1 MRKNGLRVLNWV
13 WNFLCDL
20 VEIVIVCFKM
30 IFNPR
35 RYALKA
41 RIIGLPIAFVLTV
54 VTFTKVV
61 FNSIIGS
68 GMLYGIMSI
77 QKRIG
82 ILWAS
87 EGDWGHW
94 MSGGR
99 YLLFKSLKEDLIAND
114 KFASFLSSLAGH
126 GPALKIVQV
135 TLIMLCFAAV
145 IFLIY
150 VACKCVCTF
159 VQTIK
164 TMNARKRQKSAK
176 TVVLDENGNIISFV
190 DSRKKLRRHAI
201 VREDNYQEKRRKI

>member
-1 MRKNGLRVLNWV
+1 MRKIGLRVLSWV
-13 WNFLCDL
+13 WNFVCD
-20 VEIVIVCFKM
+20 VIEVIVNCFKM
-30 IFNPR
+30 VFHPR

-41 RIIGLPIAFVLTV
+41 KIIGLPIAFVLTV
-54 VTFTKVV
+54 VAFTKVV

-99 YLLFKSLKEDLIAND
+99 YLAFKTLKEDLIAND

-126 GPALKIVQV
+126 GPALKIVQL
-135 TLIMLCFAAV
+135 TIITLCFAAV
-145 IFLIY
+145 FFLIY
-150 VACKCVCTF
+150 VTCKCVCTF

-164 TMNARKRQKSAK
+164 AMKTRKRQKTTK
-176 TVVLDENGNIISFV
+176 NGNVLSFV
-190 DSRKKLRRHAI
+190 DSRKKLRKRKA
-201 VREDNYQEKRRKI
+201 VVSKNYDCRKRKI